1 VIVKADADK
10 DAVLQLASGA
20 ASWNMK
26 MSQTAQSTLMFSQ
39 KATVMALTTEG
50 HLGLGVTAP
59 MEKIHAMG
67 SMILEQSESPVYAT
81 MKTKAEERLAG
92 IKIAS
97 GTTEWRL
104 ETQGAANGPVLPGSL
119 QLVGGDKTHMVVSKT
134 GGVGIGLDAPL
145 PGTSLHVKGAAMF
158 DVGTEKGKIVLSTPS
173 LNPGMSFFNN
183 AGTRI
188 VDI

>member
-1 VIVKADADK
+1 MGKIWEDSGLHLTSVQNGKVLVDNAEFQVSNTGSQAQVIVKADADK

-67 SMILEQSESPVYAT
+67 SMILEIRVACVCNHE
-81 MKTKAEERLAG
+81 
-92 IKIAS
+92 
-97 GTTEWRL
+97 
-104 ETQGAANGPVLPGSL
+104 
-119 QLVGGDKTHMVVSKT
+119 D
-134 GGVGIGLDAPL
+134 
-145 PGTSLHVKGAAMF
+145 
-158 DVGTEKGKIVLSTPS
+158 
-173 LNPGMSFFNN
+173 
-183 AGTRI
+183 
-188 VDI
+188 